1 MFFYIVGNANV
12 SGNDKNQEIDEQQS
26 RPVQKQLL
34 AVKSQHSPQKCCLP
48 KPELPNLMCSGQ
60 ENHASQSLGIPLTP
74 EAGSSS
80 EVEEVEDLDFPQWQG
95 VDVCCGEQ
103 CSPESDLDRM
113 DYLCEHRTSASE
125 KLNSCC
131 CLLKSLSSDAN
142 GAENL
147 CVQKMYESSSGKP
160 VRYATRVHAEYA
172 PNKVRPKSMCSVE
185 LNSEMRS
192 PRIRPD
198 IRIENEDGVW
208 PLSDSVNFDSFGKR
222 TPGCTR
228 RASECLIL
236 EPSEMIVI
244 DYPDVQIMKNSRSGQ
259 CNNVNI
265 NRMFDLE
272 QEESKLR
279 KMHCDTAVEQP
290 PPEFKN
296 EMVYSRNEIQIK
308 RSSRA
313 SDTSSAYSGS
323 DMMQSSID
331 DQENPDMDLTG
342 MPEGYVDSDDD
353 EDKLSN
359 TESIR
364 DSVQECLQK
373 EPKDRTEDDIE
384 ILLEFIQHFRAFANL
399 TQPIRRE
406 LCAVMV
412 FAVIEKRGTVVMRDG
427 EELDSWSVILNGQ
440 VEIIHSDGSAE
451 FLQMGDSFGI
461 SPTLDKMYHKG
472 EMRTLL
478 DDCQFVCIA
487 QDDYH
492 RILDK
497 GKENTEKHVE
507 EGQVVMVT
515 EHRIFDG
522 GNRKGQIVIRGTPDH
537 LTQHL
542 VQEHSAVDPSY
553 VEDFLLCFRVFIKDH
568 MDLANKLQNWFETPS
583 YRNKVTRVVLLW
595 VNNHFVDFETD
606 APLCEFLENF
616 EGLLERELSIETSRK
631 IKAEMFGQ
639 LRLLNIACAAKARS
653 RTITLTRATREEVL
667 HFSVL
672 GGQERGFG
680 IFISKVEK
688 GSKAYEAGLKRGDQI
703 LEVNGASLNNVSHN
717 RALELLRGTTHL
729 SLNVKCNLLDFKE
742 LLEVPDKRQS
752 KEDTP
757 ALSKR
762 SSTGDLE
769 SKTPKSEK
777 KEKRD
782 KKKFYTLGK
791 HNVFNYI
798 GGKILSKMPSST
810 SLVTNENLNRSD
822 ESLYKGSSRS
832 RLPSVNSLSTLGLQ
846 SQPLS
851 ASNPDLS
858 ALSVEE
864 NVKEYP
870 DMVVKVYKAD
880 QTFKFLAITKD
891 TNARQVVLQALQEF
905 GITEPSSNYSLCEVT
920 VENENL
926 VKQKRLPDSMANL
939 PDRAN
944 LNGRRTVPCVLRYYL
959 KNNMNTETLVPDEL
973 RGELIKEAQISL
985 LQLHTTE
992 VASQLTL
999 DDFKVFKSIEPTEYI
1014 DNLFGLKSK
1023 YGTPN
1028 LQKFT
1033 ELINK
1038 EMYWVVTEVCGELN
1052 VVKRMRMIKQFIKI
1066 AKHCKDCKNFN
1077 SMFSILSGLD
1087 KIYVSRLRNT
1097 WEKLPSKYVKMY
1109 EDLKE
1114 LIDPSKNMSKYRSY
1128 VSSDHVQPPMLPLFP
1143 IAMKDLTFL
1152 KDGNDTKVDG
1162 LINFEKFRMIAKE
1175 VRNLCNMCSA
1185 KYDVNT
1191 MFLGTQ
1197 SMYESSWIMGMATM
1211 KRGKNRRG
1219 STLPNAKKMYEEAQM
1234 VRRVKSYLSNM
1245 KVIYDEDKLREMSYQ
1260 CEPPENK
1267 AKRTEHNP
1275 SVPNVSI
1282 TTKEEKT
1289 TAVPTGPKFG
1299 AESPQAIQKLM
1310 GLSASVKPH
1319 KSHYPLPPAPSGV
1332 TSPSLSSGRRPPTSP
1347 RHSAAL
1353 RSHPVHLSPESSSVV
1368 SLSNIAYRRPKRTGS
1383 QTSQTSLTSNESSST
1398 DNTQTSHGSHPQYAR
1413 LSHNQHESPDSARHS
1428 MISTSY
1434 DTQSTN
1440 SVGSNNSSSSTH
1452 SPPPHYRRHGPQT
1465 APPFLHQHSTPPLPQ
1480 ARARPPLPPYNVV
1493 MQNSPEEEEQ
1503 VSAV

>member
-1465 APPFLHQHSTPPLPQ
+1465 
-1480 ARARPPLPPYNVV
+1480 
-1493 MQNSPEEEEQ
+1493 EEEEQ

>member
-1 MFFYIVGNANV
+1 MFFYIVGNTNL
-12 SGNDKNQEIDEQQS
+12 SGNEENRQIIGQPS
-26 RPVQKQLL
+26 GPSQKQLL
-34 AVKSQHSPQKCCLP
+34 AIKSQNSAEKYCLP
-48 KPELPNLMCSGQ
+48 EPELSNLMCSGQ
-60 ENHASQSLGIPLTP
+60 ENDAAHSLGIPSTRD
-74 EAGSSS
+74 AGSSS
-80 EVEEVEDLDFPQWQG
+80 EVQEVVGLDSPSSQGVCVCAEGCGNPSCDLD
-95 VDVCCGEQ
+95 
-103 CSPESDLDRM
+103 SM
-113 DYLCEHRTSASE
+113 DYMCEHRTSASE

-147 CVQKMYESSSGKP
+147 CVQKMYESSSSGTP
-160 VRYATRVHAEYA
+160 VRYATRVHAEFA
-172 PNKVRPKSMCSVE
+172 PNKVRPKSMCTVGPSC
-185 LNSEMRS
+185 EMRS
-192 PRIRPD
+192 PRIQPD
-198 IRIENEDGVW
+198 IRIENDDGVW
-208 PLSDSVNFDSFGKR
+208 SLSDSSVNFESFGKR

-244 DYPDVQIMKNSRSGQ
+244 DYPDVQIMKNSRGGQ

-279 KMHCDTAVEQP
+279 KMHCDTAVEQLP
-290 PPEFKN
+290 QDYKN
-296 EMVYSRNEIQIK
+296 EMLYSRNEMQMK

-331 DQENPDMDLTG
+331 DQENPDMDLSG
-342 MPEGYVDSDDD
+342 MPEGYVDSDEE

-364 DSVQECLQK
+364 DAVQECLQK

-384 ILLEFIQHFRAFANL
+384 TLLEFIQHFRAFANM

-412 FAVIEKRGTVVMRDG
+412 FAVIEKRGTVVMRNG

-487 QDDYH
+487 QEDYH

-515 EHRIFDG
+515 EHRVFDG

-537 LTQHL
+537 LMQHL
-542 VQEHSAVDPSY
+542 VQEHSNVDRTY
-553 VEDFLLCFRVFIKDH
+553 VEDFLLCFRVFIKNH
-568 MDLANKLQNWFETPS
+568 MELAGRLQNWFETPS
-583 YRNKVTRVVLLW
+583 YRNKVIRVVLFW

-616 EGLLERELSIETSRK
+616 EGLLEREIGIESVRK
-631 IKAEMFGQ
+631 IKAEMMGQ
-639 LRLLNIACAAKARS
+639 LRLLNIACAAKAQS
-653 RTITLTRATREEVL
+653 RIITLTRATREEVL

-672 GGQERGFG
+672 GGQERGCG

-703 LEVNGASLNNVSHN
+703 LEVNGASLSNVSHN

-742 LLEVPDKRQS
+742 LLEVPEKRMS
-752 KEDTP
+752 KGETP
-757 ALSKR
+757 TLNKR

-798 GGKILSKMPSST
+798 GGKILSKMPST
-810 SLVTNENLNRSD
+810 SNLGNSENLNRSD
-822 ESLYKGSSRS
+822 ESLYKGPSSRS
-832 RLPSVNSLSTLGLQ
+832 RLPSASSLTLGVQ
-846 SQPLS
+846 SQHLS

-864 NVKEYP
+864 SIKEFP

-880 QTFKFLAITKD
+880 QTFKYLAITKD
-891 TNARQVVLQALQEF
+891 TNAREVVLLALQEF

-926 VKQKRLPDSMANL
+926 VKQKRLPDTMINL
-939 PDRAN
+939 PDRAS

-973 RGELIKEAQISL
+973 RGELIKEAQINL

-999 DDFKVFKSIEPTEYI
+999 DDFKVFASIQPTEYI
-1014 DNLFGLKSK
+1014 DKMFDIKSR

-1028 LQKFT
+1028 LEKFV
-1033 ELINK
+1033 ELVNK
-1038 EMYWVVTEVCGELN
+1038 EMYWVITEICGEPN
-1052 VVKRMRMIKQFIKI
+1052 VVKRMRLIKQFIKI

-1087 KIYVSRLRNT
+1087 KVYVSRLRNT
-1097 WEKLPSKYVKMY
+1097 WEKLPNKYMKMY
-1109 EDLKE
+1109 DDLKE

-1128 VSSDHVQPPMLPLFP
+1128 VGSDHVQPPMLPLFP
-1143 IAMKDLTFL
+1143 VAIKDLTFL

-1175 VRNLCNMCSA
+1175 IRHLCSMCSA
-1185 KYDVNT
+1185 KYDVNN

-1197 SMYESSWIMGMATM
+1197 SMYESPWIMGMATM
-1211 KRGKNRRG
+1211 KRVRNRRG
-1219 STLPNAKKMYEEAQM
+1219 SALPNPKKMYEEAQM
-1234 VRRVKSYLSNM
+1234 VRRVKSYLSNI
-1245 KVIYDEDKLREMSYQ
+1245 KVIYDEDKLRDMSYQ
-1260 CEPPENK
+1260 CEPDTK
-1267 AKRTEHNP
+1267 ARRVEHSP
-1275 SVPNVSI
+1275 SLANVSI
-1282 TTKEEKT
+1282 PSKEDK
-1289 TAVPTGPKFG
+1289 AAPIPTGPKFG

-1332 TSPSLSSGRRPPTSP
+1332 NSPSVSSGRRPPTSP

-1368 SLSNIAYRRPKRTGS
+1368 SLSNIACRRPQRTGS
-1383 QTSQTSLTSNESSST
+1383 QTSQSSLTSIESGST
-1398 DNTQTSHGSHPQYAR
+1398 DNTLAPHSVHPQYGR
-1413 LSHNQHESPDSARHS
+1413 LSNNTHHESPDSGRHS
-1428 MISTSY
+1428 MISTTTY
-1434 DTQSTN
+1434 DTLSTN
-1440 SVGSNNSSSSTH
+1440 SVGSSNSLSSSH
-1452 SPPPHYRRHGPQT
+1452 SPPPHFRRQGPQT
-1465 APPFLHQHSTPPLPQ
+1465 
-1480 ARARPPLPPYNVV
+1480 
-1493 MQNSPEEEEQ
+1493 EEEEQ

>member
-1 MFFYIVGNANV
+1 MYTT
-12 SGNDKNQEIDEQQS
+12 QYHRQS
-26 RPVQKQLL
+26 PGFI
-34 AVKSQHSPQKCCLP
+34 P
-48 KPELPNLMCSGQ
+48 SGQ
-60 ENHASQSLGIPLTP
+60 GEGRGKMAAHSDIQFIKCLQKFPHQRL
-74 EAGSSS
+74 E
-80 EVEEVEDLDFPQWQG
+80 EDLDL
-95 VDVCCGEQ
+95 VY
-103 CSPESDLDRM
+103 S
-113 DYLCEHRTSASE
+113 YLHGMEA
-125 KLNSCC
+125 
-131 CLLKSLSSDAN
+131 LSSLREPALR
-142 GAENL
+142 AL
-147 CVQKMYESSSGKP
+147 CRT
-160 VRYATRVHAEYA
+160 VRYEYHEA
-172 PNKVRPKSMCSVE
+172 NDILYCQGELSTCWYILLSGSVFIEGSMF
-185 LNSEMRS
+185 LPRS
-192 PRIRPD
+192 
-198 IRIENEDGVW
+198 
-208 PLSDSVNFDSFGKR
+208 SFGKR

-1493 MQNSPEEEEQ
+1493 MQNSPAYSHIIHQTYTKVRRPPLPDYQSATHMAQLARQKQYWQMDRSHSHEGVVGYCNGQAPYYQVSDDEEEEQ

>member
-1 MFFYIVGNANV
+1 MYTT
-12 SGNDKNQEIDEQQS
+12 QYHRQS
-26 RPVQKQLL
+26 PGFI
-34 AVKSQHSPQKCCLP
+34 P
-48 KPELPNLMCSGQ
+48 SGQ
-60 ENHASQSLGIPLTP
+60 GEGRGKMAAHSDIQFIKCLQKFPHQRL
-74 EAGSSS
+74 E
-80 EVEEVEDLDFPQWQG
+80 EDLDL
-95 VDVCCGEQ
+95 VY
-103 CSPESDLDRM
+103 S
-113 DYLCEHRTSASE
+113 YLHGMEA
-125 KLNSCC
+125 
-131 CLLKSLSSDAN
+131 LSSLREPALR
-142 GAENL
+142 AL
-147 CVQKMYESSSGKP
+147 CRT
-160 VRYATRVHAEYA
+160 VRYEYHEA
-172 PNKVRPKSMCSVE
+172 NDILYCQGELSTCWYILLSGSVFIEGSMF
-185 LNSEMRS
+185 LPRS
-192 PRIRPD
+192 
-198 IRIENEDGVW
+198 
-208 PLSDSVNFDSFGKR
+208 SFGKR

-616 EGLLERELSIETSRK
+616 EGLLERE
-631 IKAEMFGQ
+631 EMFGQ

-944 LNGRRTVPCVLRYYL
+944 LNGRYYL

-1493 MQNSPEEEEQ
+1493 MQNSPAYSHIIHQTYTKVRRPPLPDYQSATHMAQLARQKQYWQMDRSHSHEGVVGYCNGQAPYYQVSDDEEEEQ

>member
-1 MFFYIVGNANV
+1 MFFYVVGNANI
-12 SGNDKNQEIDEQQS
+12 SGNDQNQEVDTQQS
-26 RPVQKQLL
+26 EPVQEQVLG
-34 AVKSQHSPQKCCLP
+34 VKSQHSPQKCCLP
-48 KPELPNLMCSGQ
+48 NPELSNLMCSGQ
-60 ENHASQSLGIPLTP
+60 ENDASHSLGISLILD
-74 EAGSSS
+74 AGSSG
-80 EVEEVEDLDFPQWQG
+80 EVEEFLPQSEG
-95 VDVCCGEQ
+95 VDVCSREQ
-103 CSPESDLDRM
+103 CSPDSDLEEM

-147 CVQKMYESSSGKP
+147 CVQKMYESSPGKP

-172 PNKVRPKSMCSVE
+172 PLKVRPKSMCSVGPS
-185 LNSEMRS
+185 SEIRS
-192 PRIRPD
+192 PRIQPD
-198 IRIENEDGVW
+198 IRIENDDGVW
-208 PLSDSVNFDSFGKR
+208 SLSDSSVNFDSFGKR

-244 DYPDVQIMKNSRSGQ
+244 DYPDVQIMKNSRTGQ

-272 QEESKLR
+272 QEEAKLR
-279 KMHCDTAVEQP
+279 KMHCDTTVEQLP
-290 PPEFKN
+290 PDYKN
-296 EMVYSRNEIQIK
+296 EIYSRNEIQMK

-331 DQENPDMDLTG
+331 DQENADIDLTG
-342 MPEGYVDSDDD
+342 MPEGYVDSDDE

-364 DSVQECLQK
+364 DAVQECLQK

-384 ILLEFIQHFRAFANL
+384 TLLEFIQHFRAFANM

-412 FAVIEKRGTVVMRDG
+412 FAVIEKRGTIVMRDN

-461 SPTLDKMYHKG
+461 SPTLEKMYHKG

-487 QDDYH
+487 QEDYH

-537 LTQHL
+537 LMQHL
-542 VQEHSAVDPSY
+542 VQEHSAVDPTY
-553 VEDFLLCFRVFIKDH
+553 VEDFLLCFRVFIKDN
-568 MDLANKLQNWFETPS
+568 MDLASKLQNWFETSS

-616 EGLLERELSIETSRK
+616 EGLLEREISIETSRK
-631 IKAEMFGQ
+631 ISSEMMGQ
-639 LRLLNIACAAKARS
+639 LRLLNIACAAKARP
-653 RTITLTRATREEVL
+653 RNITLTRATREEVL

-672 GGQERGFG
+672 GGQERGCG

-703 LEVNGASLNNVSHN
+703 LEVNGSSLSNVSHN

-742 LLEVPDKRQS
+742 LLDVPDKRVS
-752 KEDTP
+752 KGETP
-757 ALSKR
+757 TLTKR

-791 HNVFNYI
+791 HNVLNYI
-798 GGKILSKMPSST
+798 GGKILSKIPSSG
-810 SLVTNENLNRSD
+810 SLGNNESLNRSD
-822 ESLYKGSSRS
+822 ESLYKGPSRA
-832 RLPSVNSLSTLGLQ
+832 RLPSSNSLYSLGVQ
-846 SQPLS
+846 SQHLS

-858 ALSVEE
+858 ALPVEE
-864 NVKEYP
+864 SAKEFP
-870 DMVVKVYKAD
+870 DMVVKIYKAD

-891 TNARQVVLQALQEF
+891 TNAREVVLLALQEF
-905 GITEPSSNYSLCEVT
+905 SITEPSSNYSLCEVT

-926 VKQKRLPDSMANL
+926 VKQKRLPDTLTNL

-1033 ELINK
+1033 ELVNK
-1038 EMYWVVTEVCGELN
+1038 EMYWVVTEVCGEIN
-1052 VVKRMRMIKQFIKI
+1052 IVKRMRMIKQFIKI

-1097 WEKLPSKYVKMY
+1097 WEKLPSKYLKVY

-1128 VSSDHVQPPMLPLFP
+1128 VGSDHVQPPMLPLFP

-1175 VRNLCNMCSA
+1175 VRHLCNMCSA

-1211 KRGKNRRG
+1211 KRVRNRRG
-1219 STLPNAKKMYEEAQM
+1219 STLPNPKKMYEEAQM
-1234 VRRVKSYLSNM
+1234 VRRVKSYLSNI

-1260 CEPPENK
+1260 CEPDNK
-1267 AKRTEHNP
+1267 ARRADHSP
-1275 SVPNVSI
+1275 SVTSVTIPN
-1282 TTKEEKT
+1282 KDDKAA
-1289 TAVPTGPKFG
+1289 AVPSGPKFG
-1299 AESPQAIQKLM
+1299 
-1310 GLSASVKPH
+1310 
-1319 KSHYPLPPAPSGV
+1319 SH
-1332 TSPSLSSGRRPPTSP
+1332 
-1347 RHSAAL
+1347 
-1353 RSHPVHLSPESSSVV
+1353 
-1368 SLSNIAYRRPKRTGS
+1368 
-1383 QTSQTSLTSNESSST
+1383 TSQTSLTSNESSST
-1398 DNTQTSHGSHPQYAR
+1398 DTTQTSQGSNPQYAR

-1428 MISTSY
+1428 MISTNY

-1452 SPPPHYRRHGPQT
+1452 STPPHYRRHGPQT

-1493 MQNSPEEEEQ
+1493 MQNSPAYSHIIHQTYTKVRRPPLPDYHSATQMAQLARQKHYWQMERSHSHEGVVGYCNGQAPYYQVSDDEEEEQ

>member
-1299 AESPQAIQKLM
+1299 
-1310 GLSASVKPH
+1310 
-1319 KSHYPLPPAPSGV
+1319 
-1332 TSPSLSSGRRPPTSP
+1332 
-1347 RHSAAL
+1347 
-1353 RSHPVHLSPESSSVV
+1353 
-1368 SLSNIAYRRPKRTGS
+1368 S

-1493 MQNSPEEEEQ
+1493 MQNSPAYSHIIHQTYTKVRRPPLPDYQSATHMAQLARQKQYWQMDRSHSHEGVVGYCNGQAPYYQVSDDEEEEQ